1 MLAEMQWVICH
12 GCVLHCSSTAQPAAQ
27 RLGCEQLACHR
38 EHHVHCRMHNPQYRL
53 GKHDYNTNVVV
64 LRPDMVTGCSSP
76 DAYRLRQ
83 PYQLDGLHGGASAQH
98 KQQPT
103 HTTLHTGTLHSAAQ
117 QRRQQH
123 CVISMGLRWPR
134 HSLLITNCCGQQQA
148 NPLLKLAVVELVC
161 VHRAW
166 SMACAAYSQQ
176 LTSAVKYS
184 V

>member
-103 HTTLHTGTLHSAAQ
+103 HTTLHTGTLHSAAAAAAL
-117 QRRQQH
+117 RHQH
-123 CVISMGLRWPR
+123 GV
-134 HSLLITNCCGQQQA
+134 A
-148 NPLLKLAVVELVC
+148 LA
-161 VHRAW
+161 
-166 SMACAAYSQQ
+166 
-176 LTSAVKYS
+176 
-184 V
+184 